1 MEERSLRQYLK
12 NKAAAMRRA
21 AERKPKGEDWLET
34 VEATCVA
41 GDVTGV
47 RRLRIRDW
55 QFISDS
61 GADFGGWGLGPSSPE
76 ILCGVLST
84 CLTHV
89 YEIGAATLDIP
100 LDRIEVR
107 VAAQNNDA
115 RFLAIETTDPALPWD
130 ITAHVRLE
138 AEGVPAESIERL
150 HHYARERC
158 PLTQLIKTPNDVRIL
173 VET

>member
-1 MEERSLRQYLK
+1 MESRGLRGYLK
-12 NKAAAMRRA
+12 QKAAALRA
-21 AERKPKGEDWLET
+21 AGQRRNRSDDWLET

-41 GDVTGV
+41 SDVTGV

-61 GADFGGWGLGPSSPE
+61 GPDFGGYGLGPSSPE
-76 ILCGVLST
+76 LLCGVLST
-84 CLTHV
+84 CLTHT

-107 VAAQNNDA
+107 VSANNNDA
-115 RFLAIETTDPALPWD
+115 RFVAVDTTDPALPWN

-138 AEGVPAESIERL
+138 AEGVPASDIERL
-150 HHYARERC
+150 HAFARERC
-158 PLTQLIKTPNDVRIL
+158 PLTQLIRVPNEVTIV
-173 VET
+173 VE